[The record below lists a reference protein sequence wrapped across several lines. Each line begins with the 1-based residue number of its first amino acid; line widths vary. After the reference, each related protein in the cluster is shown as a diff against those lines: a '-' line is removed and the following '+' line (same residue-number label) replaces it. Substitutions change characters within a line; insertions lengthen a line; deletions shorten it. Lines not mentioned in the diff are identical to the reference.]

1 MIRFQE
7 LVPDYYIEKSRDF
20 QVLCRLY
27 DFTLNAVKYN
37 IDSMSTMT
45 DTRMAKDTILPLIG
59 DKFGIYDKDAYSNR
73 YLLEAL
79 PIALKYKG
87 SLKAVNILINA
98 FLDSQEI
105 FDYVTAFLS
114 KDEES
119 AKEISE
125 ILRRDVKPYTIVI
138 FISDYPDMTSLHIL
152 NEYLKMVIPSGMIV
166 EYMFGLN
173 KVIFEKFR
181 YKEYVFLYFTNVS
194 KSKDD
199 MIVQDVS
206 LVKNKDIKYSGKTP
220 EQYEDNEFV
229 KHILDDVDINSVAL
243 ASVSGPPKTEII
255 TPSIVDTA
263 RADMTELEE

>member
-1 MIRFQE
+1 MLRFQE

-37 IDSMSTMT
+37 IDSMSTVT

-59 DKFGIYDKDAYSNR
+59 DKFGIYDKEAYSNR

-98 FLDSQEI
+98 FLDSEEI
-105 FDYVTAFLS
+105 FEYVTAFIS

-119 AKEISE
+119 ALEISE

-138 FISDYPDMTSLHIL
+138 FISDYPNMTNLHIL

-166 EYMFGLN
+166 EYMFGIN
-173 KVIFEKFR
+173 KQILEKFR
-181 YKEYVFLYFTNVS
+181 YKEYVFLFFTNTSV
-194 KSKDD
+194 DDYD
-199 MIVQDVS
+199 MIVQDIS
-206 LVKNKDIKYSGKTP
+206 LVKNRDIKYKGEVP
-220 EQYEDNEFV
+220 AQYEDNEFV
-229 KHILDDVDINSVAL
+229 KEVLSDVDINSVAL
-243 ASVSGPPKTEII
+243 ASVSPAPKEDR
-255 TPSIVDTA
+255 S
-263 RADMTELEE
+263 